1 MSDEELVSDQ
11 PPVNDRVISSDDD
24 EDMSSQKSNFSAP
37 ISRTD
42 SNTSFDMNKF
52 VLGDA
57 VKDLDE

>member
-1 MSDEELVSDQ
+1 MASDQ
-11 PPVNDRVISSDDD
+11 PPASDRVISSDDD
-24 EDMSSQKSNFSAP
+24 EISSQKSNFSAP